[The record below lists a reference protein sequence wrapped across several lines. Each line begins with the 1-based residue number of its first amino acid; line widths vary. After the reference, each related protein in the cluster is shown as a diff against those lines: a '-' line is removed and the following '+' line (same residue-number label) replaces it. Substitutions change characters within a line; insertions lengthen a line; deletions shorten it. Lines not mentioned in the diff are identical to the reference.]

1 MARLGQFVDN
11 TRIHQSISGAIMRD
25 NDDLGRLPPMV
36 PERDDVDS
44 HLNTRKAQGQDIVM
58 PARSAMPKG
67 GVSTPLKLAVAGL
80 FLAVIGGG
88 VFAYLYKK
96 EADATAR
103 EAELR
108 ISDLERRLN
117 LVGDSAEEST
127 LKMIERMDF
136 NFSEI
141 DKLWA
146 ARRVINGNIDDLK
159 GEIARLKLNNDGQ
172 DESIAQN
179 AAQFAAVGETLVGV
193 EAKVNSLAN
202 ELAAATTA
210 LNQLDNE
217 IGQLDGLRGDLE
229 SIRAELNSGDSTV
242 LGLAGRLEYVEQ
254 SMESVNAYRLQVN
267 DSLFR
272 LQQNVESLQSALRPA
287 Q

>member
-1 MARLGQFVDN
+1 
-11 TRIHQSISGAIMRD
+11 MRD

-44 HLNTRKAQGQDIVM
+44 HLNTRRAQSQDIVM
-58 PARSAMPKG
+58 PARGSVKPG
-67 GVSTPLKLAVAGL
+67 SSVGLKSAVAVL
-80 FLAVIGGG
+80 FLAVLGGAG
-88 VFAYLYKK
+88 FGYVYIQ
-96 EADATAR
+96 EAEDVAR
-103 EAELR
+103 AAELR
-108 ISDLERRLN
+108 IADLERRLN

-146 ARRVINGNIDDLK
+146 ARRVINGNIDELK
-159 GEIARLKLNNDGQ
+159 GEAARIRLTNEGQ
-172 DESIAQN
+172 DETIAQN
-179 AAQFAAVGETLVGV
+179 ASRVAASV
-193 EAKVNSLAN
+193 ESLIAVESRINSLAN
-202 ELAAATTA
+202 ELASVTTA
-210 LNQLDNE
+210 L
-217 IGQLDGLRGDLE
+217 GQLNAQVDELGELRGDLVAIQA
-229 SIRAELNSGDSTV
+229 SLNSGDSTV

-267 DSLFR
+267 DSLYR

>member
-1 MARLGQFVDN
+1 
-11 TRIHQSISGAIMRD
+11 MRD

-44 HLNTRKAQGQDIVM
+44 HMTNRRAQTQDIVM
-58 PARSAMPKG
+58 PARGAKNNGSSAAVK
-67 GVSTPLKLAVAGL
+67 VALAVL
-80 FLAVIGGG
+80 FLAAVGGG
-88 VFAYLYKK
+88 AAAALYIKDSQ
-96 EADATAR
+96 AAAR
-103 EAELR
+103 AAELR
-108 ISDLERRLN
+108 IADLERRLN

-146 ARRVINGNIDDLK
+146 ARRVINTGIDELK
-159 GEIARLKLNNDGQ
+159 GEAARLRLANEGQ
-172 DESIAQN
+172 DEVIDRNASSAAS
-179 AAQFAAVGETLVGV
+179 AAQTLVGV
-193 EAKVNSLAN
+193 EAKINSVAN
-202 ELAAATTA
+202 ELAAVATSVT
-210 LNQLDNE
+210 QLDAE
-217 IGQLDGLRGDLE
+217 VGQLDGLRGDLE

>member
-1 MARLGQFVDN
+1 MS
-11 TRIHQSISGAIMRD
+11 SIGD

-44 HLNTRKAQGQDIVM
+44 HLSNRRAQAQDIVM
-58 PARSAMPKG
+58 PARGTGNSGGASTALKAGMAILFSA
-67 GVSTPLKLAVAGL
+67 A
-80 FLAVIGGG
+80 IGGAG
-88 VFAYLYKK
+88 FGYVYTQ
-96 EADATAR
+96 EADAAVR
-103 EAELR
+103 AAELR
-108 ISDLERRLN
+108 IADLERRLN
-117 LVGDSAEEST
+117 LGGDSAEEST

-146 ARRVINGNIDDLK
+146 ARRVINASIDELK
-159 GEIARLKLNNDGQ
+159 GTDARLKLANDGQ

-179 AAQFAAVGETLVGV
+179 AVRAASASESLLAVET
-193 EAKVNSLAN
+193 KVNSLAN
-202 ELAAATTA
+202 ELATATTT
-210 LNQLDNE
+210 LNQLDAE
-217 IGQLDGLRGDLE
+217 VAQLDGLRGDLE

-254 SMESVNAYRLQVN
+254 SMESVNAFRLQVN

-272 LQQNVESLQSALRPA
+272 LQQNVESVQSALRPA